1 MDFWFLKE
9 AREERLKTNSAR
21 NCCVGIFLF
30 FPFIFTTNP
39 SSLGI
44 ETWAPFALP
53 SRETAGNR
61 LPETGGLLI
70 VFWLY
75 IVNEVMHAE

>member
-21 NCCVGIFLF
+21 NCCVWDFSFL
-30 FPFIFTTNP
+30 PFHLHHKP
-39 SSLGI
+39 VSSLGI

-53 SRETAGNR
+53 GRETAGNR
-61 LPETGGLLI
+61 LPETGG
-70 VFWLY
+70 
-75 IVNEVMHAE
+75 